1 MTAPTQQAPSVLLIG
16 ASGSGKTHSL
26 TTILEAGLELFVVIT
41 EPHGLETLLTACAA
55 RKLDISKLHWMEI
68 FPSRPGFE
76 SLEAM
81 AKKVSFMDQ
90 QALSALKP
98 GGERA
103 TAQWIELI
111 KGLRD
116 FKDGKDGRTYGPV
129 DLFDNTRAVA
139 IDSLSGLNAMSMDIT
154 IGDKVTANPGEWG
167 IAMKQLE
174 KLILT
179 CTSSM
184 RCLFVLTAHA
194 EREVDELTGAGKIMA
209 SALGRKLAPTLPR
222 FFSEVVLATR
232 KAEGENESYTWSN
245 AEAGYDLKRRA
256 LPLSSKLPPSFGPIV
271 EAYKARVQLVTSIE
285 RKVS

>member
-1 MTAPTQQAPSVLLIG
+1 MTIQQQAPSVLLIG

-26 TTILEAGLELFVVIT
+26 TTLLQANLELFVVIT
-41 EPHGLETLLTACAA
+41 EPHGLETLLSACHAQ
-55 RKLDISKLHWMEI
+55 KLDISRLHWMEI
-68 FPSRPGFE
+68 FPARPGFE
-76 SLEAM
+76 SLEQM
-81 AKKVSFMDQ
+81 AKKVSVMDQ
-90 QALSALKP
+90 AALANLKP

-103 TAQWIELI
+103 TAQWVELI

-116 FKDGKDGRTYGPV
+116 FRDGKDGKSYGPI
-129 DLFDNTRAVA
+129 DLFDNSRAVA

-179 CTSSM
+179 CTSSL

-194 EREVDELTGAGKIMA
+194 EREVDEITGAGKIMA

-232 KAEGENESYTWSN
+232 KAEGDNEAFFWSN
-245 AEAGYDLKRRA
+245 TEPNHDLKRRA
-256 LPLSSKLPPSFGPIV
+256 LALSSKLPPSFGPIV
-271 EAYKARVQLVTSIE
+271 EAYKARVQLVTE
-285 RKVS
+285 TRKVS